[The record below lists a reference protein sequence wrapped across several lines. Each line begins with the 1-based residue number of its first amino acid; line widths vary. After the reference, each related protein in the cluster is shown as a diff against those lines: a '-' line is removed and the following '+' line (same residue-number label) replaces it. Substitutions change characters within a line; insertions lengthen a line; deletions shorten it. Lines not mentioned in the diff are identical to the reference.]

1 MRCSSCINTW
11 VRCEMASPPITPQL
25 QHIIDELK
33 TSAAFADLPEGD
45 LAWLAERMEEKTLN
59 AGELYAQAGDPLEYL
74 NVLLEGEMHVER
86 PNEPGTPMFIARAPL
101 VTGLLPFSRSTK
113 YLGNA
118 RIVRFSRAL
127 LLHKKYFPEMLQRMP
142 LLGER
147 LVGLMSDRI
156 RETTRQETQ
165 RDKLM
170 ALGKLSAGLAHELN
184 NPAAAAQRAAKSL
197 REAMENVRD
206 ASLRLL
212 QHPLSHEQRQAI
224 FQFERGVTDQV
235 TFENPVHLD
244 PMELSD
250 REVEITECLAEH
262 KIAEPWKIAGPLAEA
277 NADPQKMDQLR
288 ATIGD
293 DVIGD
298 ALRRVASVVTIF
310 GLIHEIDNSTKRISD
325 LVGAIKRYSY
335 MDQAAMQEVNLQD
348 DLENTLKIFGHWLK
362 KGITVTRE
370 YDEKAPRVCAYGS
383 ELNQVW
389 TNLIDNAI
397 DAMNGSGELRI
408 RTWRELDCVAVEIG
422 DNGSGIPAAIQS
434 KIFDPF
440 FTTKD
445 VGEGTGLGLDTV
457 TRIVQKHHGNI
468 EMKTKPGN
476 TRFIVRLPINQTKIP
491 SQQNHTEGAKKEHV

>member
-1 MRCSSCINTW
+1 MGGQPT
-11 VRCEMASPPITPQL
+11 TPQQ

-33 TSAAFADLPEGD
+33 TITVFADLPEDD
-45 LAWLAERMEEKTLN
+45 LAWLAERMEEKSLN
-59 AGELYAQAGDPLEYL
+59 AGDVFAHEGDPLEYL
-74 NVLLEGEMHVER
+74 SVMLEGEMHVER
-86 PNEPGTPMFIARAPL
+86 PQEPGTPMFIARAPQ

-113 YLGNA
+113 YLGTA
-118 RIVRFSRAL
+118 RIVRPTRSL
-127 LLHKKYFPEMLQRMP
+127 LLHKKHFPEMLHRMP
-142 LLGER
+142 LLGQR

-224 FQFERGVTDQV
+224 FQFEREVTDHV
-235 TFENPVHLD
+235 AENNPAHLD

-250 REVEITECLAEH
+250 REAEITECLEAH
-262 KIAEPWKIAGPLAEA
+262 QIKEPWKIAAPLAEA
-277 NADPQKMDQLR
+277 NADPQKMDALR

-293 DVIGD
+293 DIIGD

-310 GLIHEIDNSTKRISD
+310 GLIHEIDNSTRRISE

-335 MDQAAMQEVNLQD
+335 MDQAAMQEVNLRD
-348 DLENTLKIFGHWLK
+348 DLENTLTIFGHWLK

-370 YDEKAPRVCAYGS
+370 YDENTPRVCAYGS

-397 DAMNGSGELRI
+397 DALNGSGELRI
-408 RTWRELDCVAVEIG
+408 RTWRELDCAAVAIG
-422 DNGSGIPAAIQS
+422 DNGPGIPEEIRS
-434 KIFDPF
+434 RIFDPF

-457 TRIVQKHHGNI
+457 RQIVQKHHGNI
-468 EMKTKPGN
+468 ELKTKPGD
-476 TRFIVRLPINQTKIP
+476 TKFIVRLPIKQPKFP
-491 SQQNHTEGAKKEHV
+491 APQNNSEATEKEEA

>member
-1 MRCSSCINTW
+1 MGGQPT
-11 VRCEMASPPITPQL
+11 TPQQ

-33 TSAAFADLPEGD
+33 TISVFADLPEDD
-45 LAWLAERMEEKTLN
+45 LAWLAERMEERSLN
-59 AGELYAQAGDPLEYL
+59 AGDVFAREGDALEYL
-74 NVLLEGEMHVER
+74 SVMLEGEMHVER
-86 PNEPGTPMFIARAPL
+86 PHEPGTPMFIARAPQ
-101 VTGLLPFSRSTK
+101 VTGLLPFSRLTK
-113 YLGNA
+113 YVGTA
-118 RIVRFSRAL
+118 RIVRPTRSL
-127 LLHKKYFPEMLQRMP
+127 LLHKKHFPEMLHRMP
-142 LLGER
+142 LLGQR

-197 REAMENVRD
+197 REAMENVRE

-224 FQFERGVTDQV
+224 FQFEREVTDHV
-235 TFENPVHLD
+235 AENNPAHLD

-250 REVEITECLAEH
+250 REAEITECLEAH
-262 KIAEPWKIAGPLAEA
+262 QIKEPWKIAAPLAEA
-277 NADPQKMDQLR
+277 NADPQKMDALR

-293 DVIGD
+293 DIIGD

-335 MDQAAMQEVNLQD
+335 MDQAAMQEVTLRD

-370 YDEKAPRVCAYGS
+370 YDENTPRVCAYGS

-408 RTWRELDCVAVEIG
+408 RTWRELDCAAVAIG
-422 DNGSGIPAAIQS
+422 DNGPGIPEEIRS
-434 KIFDPF
+434 RIFDPF

-457 TRIVQKHHGNI
+457 RQIVQKHHGNI
-468 EMKTKPGN
+468 ELKTKPGD
-476 TRFIVRLPINQTKIP
+476 TKFIVRLPIKQPKFP
-491 SQQNHTEGAKKEHV
+491 VPQNHSGAAEKEKA

>member
-1 MRCSSCINTW
+1 MGGQPT
-11 VRCEMASPPITPQL
+11 TPQQ

-33 TSAAFADLPEGD
+33 TISVFADLPEDD
-45 LAWLAERMEEKTLN
+45 LAWLAERMEERSLN
-59 AGELYAQAGDPLEYL
+59 AGDVFAREGDALEYL
-74 NVLLEGEMHVER
+74 SVMLEGEMHVER
-86 PNEPGTPMFIARAPL
+86 PHEPGTPMFIARAPQ
-101 VTGLLPFSRSTK
+101 VTGLLPFSRLTK
-113 YLGNA
+113 YVGTA
-118 RIVRFSRAL
+118 RIVRPTRTL
-127 LLHKKYFPEMLQRMP
+127 LLHKKHFPEMLHRMP
-142 LLGER
+142 LLGQR

-197 REAMENVRD
+197 REAMENVRE

-224 FQFERGVTDQV
+224 FQFEREVTDHV
-235 TFENPVHLD
+235 AENNPAHLD

-250 REVEITECLAEH
+250 REAEITECLEAH
-262 KIAEPWKIAGPLAEA
+262 QIKEPWKIAAPLAEA
-277 NADPQKMDQLR
+277 NADPQKMDALR

-293 DVIGD
+293 DIIGD

-335 MDQAAMQEVNLQD
+335 MDQAAMQEVSLRD

-370 YDEKAPRVCAYGS
+370 YDENTPRVCAYGS

-408 RTWRELDCVAVEIG
+408 RTWRELDCAAVAIG
-422 DNGSGIPAAIQS
+422 DNGPGIPEEIRS
-434 KIFDPF
+434 RIFDPF

-457 TRIVQKHHGNI
+457 RQIVQKHHGNI
-468 EMKTKPGN
+468 ELKTKPGD
-476 TRFIVRLPINQTKIP
+476 TKFIVRLPIKQPKFP
-491 SQQNHTEGAKKEHV
+491 VPQNHSGAAEKEKA